1 MILVVL
7 LFIFKN
13 FNCFTLNLF
22 TRFYPKYSRFV
33 VLNYMSLEVL
43 VDNQF
48 GLRFDEVYNFV
59 FFLAV
64 SLDLCF
70 VLDFGLFNWISYKFP
85 FSRFFELN
93 TRVEDLDEYS
103 ELAFVTVAF
112 RTLYAEKGNKKLHLY
127 AYIYIV
133 NGMCGVFF
141 FCFFGWTLS
150 VLPHNNFKC
159 TTFLGDRYSMNF
171 PIKHEF
177 NAHEQTKYELYICL
191 FIQLL
196 NWFTAIGIF
205 DVRSFPYNNYMNA
218 HTTREIYRSLFIY
231 Y

>member
-1 MILVVL
+1 MLQVFWIE
-7 LFIFKN
+7 
-13 FNCFTLNLF
+13 
-22 TRFYPKYSRFV
+22 YSRRRSWWIFWIGIC
-33 VLNYMSLEVL
+33 YC
-43 VDNQF
+43 
-48 GLRFDEVYNFV
+48 RFSNFI
-59 FFLAV
+59 
-64 SLDLCF
+64 C
-70 VLDFGLFNWISYKFP
+70 GKRQQKTTPICI
-85 FSRFFELN
+85 
-93 TRVEDLDEYS
+93 
-103 ELAFVTVAF
+103 
-112 RTLYAEKGNKKLHLY
+112 
-127 AYIYIV
+127 YIYIV